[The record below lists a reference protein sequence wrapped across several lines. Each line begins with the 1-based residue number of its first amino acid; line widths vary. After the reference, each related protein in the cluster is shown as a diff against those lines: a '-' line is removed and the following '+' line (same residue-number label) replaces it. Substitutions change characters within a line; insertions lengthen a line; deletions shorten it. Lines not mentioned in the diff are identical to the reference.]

1 MKHIIHD
8 WDDDRASQ
16 ILQTCHYAEEDS
28 CASGFQNLCPRVRTS
43 EENGMKMVTGGS
55 CAVLLAVM
63 MYGHALNAAAASCE
77 SLSSLMLPNTSITL
91 AQMVPAGGFTLPGMG
106 PAAVQQFS
114 RLPAFCRVA
123 ATLMPSSDSD
133 IKIEVWLPAPAWNG
147 KFQGVG
153 NGGWAGAIS
162 YGAMAS
168 ALQEGYATAS
178 TDTGHTG
185 GNASFAIGH
194 REKVID
200 FAYRAVHEM
209 AVKSKTIIA
218 AFYDRAAR
226 FSYWAG
232 CSTGG
237 RQGLMEAQR
246 YPEDFDG
253 IIAGAPANNQTQLC
267 AWRIA
272 VEAKI
277 LQEPASVV
285 PRTKLSLVNRAVLAA
300 CDALDGVTD
309 GLLTDPHQCHFDPTT
324 LLCRGGDGD
333 NCLTPPQVQAVKVGY
348 APAKKKTGEL
358 IYPGLVPGGE
368 TGWAMLTGASPE
380 PGVIDVGMFRYVAH
394 EDPAWDWR
402 TFDLDRDTALVDTK
416 AGFIDATNPDLSAFR
431 ARGGK
436 LLVYHGWNDGG
447 SGGAISPENSVNY
460 YLSVLA
466 RMGPQQDKW
475 LRLFMVPGMTHCG
488 GGPGPNQV
496 NWMAALERWRESG
509 VAPDQLI
516 ASHVSDNRVD
526 MARPICPYPQVAQYH
541 GVGSTNDAANFA
553 CKGQ

>member
-1 MKHIIHD
+1 
-8 WDDDRASQ
+8 
-16 ILQTCHYAEEDS
+16 
-28 CASGFQNLCPRVRTS
+28 
-43 EENGMKMVTGGS
+43 MKMVTGGS
-55 CAVLLAVM
+55 CAVLLATMM
-63 MYGHALNAAAASCE
+63 MYGHALNAAASCE
-77 SLSSLMLPNTSITL
+77 SLSALVLPNTSMTL

-123 ATLMPSSDSD
+123 ATLTPSSDSD
-133 IKIEVWLPAPAWNG
+133 IKIEVWLPALAWNG
-147 KFQGVG
+147 KFQAVG

-162 YGAMAS
+162 YGALAS

-178 TDTGHTG
+178 TDTGHSG

-209 AVKSKTIIA
+209 AVKSKPIIA

-226 FSYWAG
+226 FSYWTG

-277 LQEPASVV
+277 LQEPVSVV
-285 PRTKLSLVNRAVLAA
+285 PRTKLTLVNRAVLAA

-324 LLCRGGDGD
+324 LLCRVGDGD
-333 NCLTPPQVQAVKVGY
+333 NCLTAPQVEAVKMGY

-368 TGWAMLTGASPE
+368 TGWAMLTGANPE
-380 PGVIDVGMFRYVAH
+380 PGAIDVGMFRYVAH

-402 TFDLDRDTALVDTK
+402 TFDLERDTTLVDKK

-431 ARGGK
+431 AREGK
-436 LLVYHGWNDGG
+436 LLIYHGWNDGG

-460 YLSVLA
+460 YSSVLA

-496 NWMAALERWRESG
+496 SWMAALERWRESG
-509 VAPDQLI
+509 AAPDQLI
-516 ASHVSDNRVD
+516 ASRVIDNRVD
-526 MARPICPYPQVAQYH
+526 MARPICPYPQVAQYN
-541 GVGSTNDAANFA
+541 GVGSTNDAAHFA
-553 CKGQ
+553 CKVP

>member
-1 MKHIIHD
+1 MRI
-8 WDDDRASQ
+8 
-16 ILQTCHYAEEDS
+16 
-28 CASGFQNLCPRVRTS
+28 
-43 EENGMKMVTGGS
+43 VTGGS
-55 CAVLLAVM
+55 CALLLATM
-63 MYGHALNAAAASCE
+63 MYGHALNAAASCE
-77 SLSSLMLPNTSITL
+77 SLSSLVLPDTSITL
-91 AQMVPAGGFTLPGMG
+91 AQLVPAGGFILPGMD
-106 PAAVQQFS
+106 PAATQPFS

-123 ATLMPSSDSD
+123 ATLTPSSDSD
-133 IKIEVWLPAPAWNG
+133 IKIEVWLPALGWNG
-147 KFQGVG
+147 KFQAVG
-153 NGGWAGAIS
+153 NGGWAGNIS
-162 YGAMAS
+162 YGALAF

-185 GNASFAIGH
+185 GNAIFAIGH

-218 AFYDRAAR
+218 AFYDRGPR
-226 FSYWAG
+226 FSYWTG

-237 RQGLMEAQR
+237 RQGLMAAQR

-253 IIAGAPANNQTQLC
+253 IVAGAPANNQTQLC

-277 LQEPASVV
+277 LQEPTRIV
-285 PRTKLSLVNRAVLAA
+285 PQTKLALVNGAVLAA

-309 GLLTDPHQCHFDPTT
+309 GLLTDPHQCYFDPAA
-324 LLCRGGDGD
+324 LMCRGGDAGD
-333 NCLTPPQVQAVKVGY
+333 CLTAPQVEALRMGY
-348 APAKKKTGEL
+348 ARAKKKTGEL

-368 TGWAMLTGASPE
+368 TGWAMLTAANPE

-402 TFDLDRDTALVDTK
+402 TFDLDRDSALIDKK

-436 LLVYHGWNDGG
+436 LIIYHGWNDGG
-447 SGGAISPENSVNY
+447 SGGAISPQNSVNY
-460 YLSVLA
+460 YSSVLA
-466 RMGPQQDKW
+466 RMGSQQQDW
-475 LRLFMVPGMTHCG
+475 LRLFMVPGMAHCG

-509 VAPDQLI
+509 IAPDQLI
-516 ASHVSDNRVD
+516 ASRVSDNRVN
-526 MARPICPYPQVAQYH
+526 MTRPICPYPQVAQYN

-553 CKGQ
+553 CKAR